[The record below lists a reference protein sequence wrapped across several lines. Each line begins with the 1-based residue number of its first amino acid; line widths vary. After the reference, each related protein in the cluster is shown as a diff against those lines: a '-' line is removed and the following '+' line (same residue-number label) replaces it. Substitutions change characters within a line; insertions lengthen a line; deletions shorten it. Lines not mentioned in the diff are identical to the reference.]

1 MKAKKK
7 GKIIESSQV
16 HEKDTGSADVQ
27 IALLSERINAMLS
40 HLKKHA
46 KDLQSKR
53 GLLAMVMKRKKL
65 LAYLKKENE
74 DLRRTNAEI
83 MLQLSRLR
91 EYGIVNEE
99 LKGLLDLKDSSKFPL
114 IPATII
120 SKSISKSQGT
130 ITINAGLNQGVKAGM
145 PVITD
150 KGLVGIIYTTAD
162 NYSIARTLHNVDLK
176 ITVKSER
183 TRENAVMKWNGDW
196 LVMTNVPKTYNLKK
210 GDRIVT
216 SDISSSIP
224 FPLPVGLVYE
234 VGNVQQGI
242 FNEKMIQEYVSAFR
256 KGDRFHDK
264 RIWALVFFQMW
275 YEEYVA

>member
-1 MKAKKK
+1 MIRFLVSIWENFKEYVVLVVLLAASL
-7 GKIIESSQV
+7 I
-16 HEKDTGSADVQ
+16 
-27 IALLSERINAMLS
+27 LLSQNNTQGIQRVRSVAFGTFASVTSIFTDFFNIS
-40 HLKKHA
+40 N
-46 KDLQSKR
+46 
-53 GLLAMVMKRKKL
+53 
-65 LAYLKKENE
+65 LKKENE
-74 DLRRTNAEI
+74 ELRRTNAEI

-91 EYGIVNEE
+91 EFGIVNED
-99 LKGLLDLKDSSKFPL
+99 LKGLLALKDSSNFPL
-114 IPATII
+114 ISATIV

-162 NYSIARTLHNVDLK
+162 NYSIARTLNNVDLK

-224 FPLPVGLVYE
+224 FPLPVGIVYE

-242 FNEKMIQEYVSAFR
+242 FNEVKVQSFVNFQKVENLFILGIV
-256 KGDRFHDK
+256 KDK
-264 RIWALVFFQMW
+264 EIDKIEFNTLNK
-275 YEEYVA
+275 

>member
-1 MKAKKK
+1 MIRFLVSIWENFK
-7 GKIIESSQV
+7 EYV
-16 HEKDTGSADVQ
+16 VLVV
-27 IALLSERINAMLS
+27 LLSASLILLS
-40 HLKKHA
+40 QNNTQGIQRVRSVA
-46 KDLQSKR
+46 FGTFASVTSIFTDFFNISN
-53 GLLAMVMKRKKL
+53 
-65 LAYLKKENE
+65 LKKENE
-74 DLRRTNAEI
+74 ELRRTNAEI

-91 EYGIVNEE
+91 EFGIVNED
-99 LKGLLDLKDSSKFPL
+99 LKGLLALKDSSNFPL
-114 IPATII
+114 ISATIV

-162 NYSIARTLHNVDLK
+162 NYSIARTLNNVDLK

-224 FPLPVGLVYE
+224 FPLPVGIVYE

-242 FNEKMIQEYVSAFR
+242 FNEVKVQSFVNFQKVENLFILGIV
-256 KGDRFHDK
+256 KDK
-264 RIWALVFFQMW
+264 EIDKIEFNTLNK
-275 YEEYVA
+275 